1 MSVVNRKADHYHRN
15 YECLHSSDGMT
26 NSSDGMTNSRRAEYE
41 REVEGKIKS
50 VHQEKIK
57 VVIISVIASCGLMIL
72 KFSIGALTNSL
83 GIFSE
88 GMNSGL
94 DLIAAL
100 VTLYAICM
108 VLRPS
113 DLSYTYGYGKFE
125 SLSSLAQI
133 VLLLV
138 VASWVTYEAMNRI
151 FFENIRPE
159 ISIFSILIMFVSIG
173 IDYGRSRALYRAARK
188 FDSQA
193 LEADGLH
200 FRADMFSSAI
210 VVVGLLIVLLFD
222 IPDADAYAALGVAA
236 VILYASLGLGRRTLG
251 VLLDKAPKGI
261 YWEVIQAV
269 SDLEGVTRP
278 HNIRIRNIGSET
290 LVEMHIEVPR
300 TFTHDR
306 AHKVATSVEQKI
318 EHILPS
324 SKVLVHVDATESAN
338 ETIFDKIRLI
348 AAETEGIRNV
358 HSLHVSRISS
368 PLSALAGSPLDSP
381 QKRSYD
387 ATLNLEEKK
396 SQYVTNEP
404 LLHLYMDVQMR
415 PSLDL
420 NTAHSIVDS
429 FEEKLKKE
437 VPQIEDV
444 TTHIEIESSVE
455 DLRMAGTEKRVDP
468 ELLMKIKEVMQ
479 SIEEVLDFKDI
490 RVFDDVTEGQ
500 HITLTICLTSKSGS
514 VATSLTLEAA
524 HKIAT
529 KVQNMIIN
537 ITEATRVVV
546 HTETNS

>member
-1 MSVVNRKADHYHRN
+1 MSVVNSKADRYRHN
-15 YECLHSSDGMT
+15 YECLHKPTPDGMA
-26 NSSDGMTNSRRAEYE
+26 NPRKAENE
-41 REVEGKIKS
+41 REVKEKTKAI
-50 VHQEKIK
+50 HQEKIK
-57 VVIISVIASCGLMIL
+57 VVIVSIIASSGLMIL

-83 GIFSE
+83 GILSE

-94 DLIAAL
+94 DLIAGL
-100 VTLYAICM
+100 VTLYAIRM

-125 SLSSLAQI
+125 SLSSLAQTI
-133 VLLLV
+133 LLLI
-138 VASWVTYEAMNRI
+138 VASWVTYEAVNRI
-151 FFENIRPE
+151 FFENVRPE
-159 ISIFSILIMFVSIG
+159 ISIFSILIMLLSIG
-173 IDYGRSRALYRAARK
+173 VDYGRSRALYRAARK

-236 VILYASLGLGRRTLG
+236 VISYASLGLARRTLS

-261 YWEVIQAV
+261 YQEVIGAV

-278 HNIRIRNIGSET
+278 HDIRIRNIGSET
-290 LVEMHIEVPR
+290 FVEMHIEVPR

-306 AHKVATSVEQKI
+306 AHRVATSVEQRI
-318 EHILPS
+318 EHILPN
-324 SKVLVHVDATESAN
+324 SKVLVHVDATESVS

-358 HSLHVSRISS
+358 HSLYVSRIYFPISAFAGFSLNS
-368 PLSALAGSPLDSP
+368 PKK
-381 QKRSYD
+381 QYYD
-387 ATLNLEEKK
+387 ASLNVEEKK
-396 SQYVTNEP
+396 SQSSINEHP
-404 LLHLYMDVQMR
+404 LHLELDVQMG

-420 NTAHSIVDS
+420 STAHSIVDS
-429 FEEKLKKE
+429 FEEKLKRE
-437 VPQIEDV
+437 VPQIKDI

-455 DLRMAGTEKRVDP
+455 DLRMAGTEKNADP
-468 ELLMKIKEVMQ
+468 ELLMKIKEGMQ
-479 SIEEVLDFKDI
+479 YIDEVVDFKDI
-490 RVFDDVTEGQ
+490 RVFDDISGGQ
-500 HITLTICLTSKSGS
+500 HITLTICLTSQEGT
-514 VATSLTLEAA
+514 VTTSLTLEVA

-537 ITEATRVVV
+537 RTGATRVVV
-546 HTETNS
+546 HTETNN

>member
-1 MSVVNRKADHYHRN
+1 VVNRKTDRYPHN
-15 YECLHSSDGMT
+15 YECLHKLTPDGMT
-26 NSSDGMTNSRRAEYE
+26 NSKKVEDE
-41 REVEGKIKS
+41 REMKEKTKA
-50 VHQEKIK
+50 VHQEKIR
-57 VVIISVIASCGLMIL
+57 VVIISIIASSGLMIL

-83 GIFSE
+83 GILSE

-94 DLIAAL
+94 DLIAGL
-100 VTLYAICM
+100 VTLYAIRM

-113 DLSYTYGYGKFE
+113 DPSYTYGYGKFE

-133 VLLLV
+133 ILLLV
-138 VASWVTYEAMNRI
+138 VASWVTYEAINRI
-151 FFENIRPE
+151 LFENVRPE

-188 FDSQA
+188 FGSQA

-210 VVVGLLIVLLFD
+210 VVAGLLIVLLFN

-236 VILYASLGLGRRTLG
+236 VILYASLGLGRRTLS

-261 YWEVIQAV
+261 YREVIQAV

-306 AHKVATSVEQKI
+306 AHRVATSVEQKI

-324 SKVLVHVDATESAN
+324 SKVLVHVDATESVN

-368 PLSALAGSPLDSP
+368 PLSTLAGSSLDSP
-381 QKRSYD
+381 QKRYYT
-387 ATLNLEEKK
+387 AALNVEEKK
-396 SQYVTNEP
+396 SQYINNGP
-404 LLHLYMDVQMR
+404 RLHLYLDAQMG
-415 PSLDL
+415 PSLNL

-429 FEEKLKKE
+429 FEERLKQE
-437 VPQIEDV
+437 VPQIKDI
-444 TTHIEIESSVE
+444 TTHIEIESPVE
-455 DLRMAGTEKRVDP
+455 DLRMAGTEKRVGP
-468 ELLMKIKEVMQ
+468 ELLMKIKDVMLSIDEVF
-479 SIEEVLDFKDI
+479 DFKDI
-490 RVFDDVTEGQ
+490 RVFDDVTGGQ
-500 HITLTICLTSKSGS
+500 HITLTICLTSKNGT
-514 VATSLTLEAA
+514 VATSITLEVA

-537 ITEATRVVV
+537 RTGATRVVV
-546 HTETNS
+546 HTETT

>member
-1 MSVVNRKADHYHRN
+1 VVNRKADRYPHN
-15 YECLHSSDGMT
+15 YECLHKLTPDGMT
-26 NSSDGMTNSRRAEYE
+26 NSKKVEDE
-41 REVEGKIKS
+41 REMKEKTKA
-50 VHQEKIK
+50 VHQEKIR
-57 VVIISVIASCGLMIL
+57 VVIISIIASSGLMIL

-83 GIFSE
+83 GILSE

-94 DLIAAL
+94 DLIAGL
-100 VTLYAICM
+100 VTLYAIRM

-113 DLSYTYGYGKFE
+113 DPSYTYGYGKFE

-133 VLLLV
+133 ILLLV
-138 VASWVTYEAMNRI
+138 VASWVTYEAINRI
-151 FFENIRPE
+151 LFENVRPE

-188 FDSQA
+188 FGSQA

-210 VVVGLLIVLLFD
+210 VVAGLLIVLLFN

-236 VILYASLGLGRRTLG
+236 VILYASLGLGRRTLSI
-251 VLLDKAPKGI
+251 LLDKAPKGI
-261 YWEVIQAV
+261 YREVIQAV

-306 AHKVATSVEQKI
+306 AHRVATSVEQKI

-324 SKVLVHVDATESAN
+324 SKVLVHVDATESVN

-368 PLSALAGSPLDSP
+368 PLSTLAGSSLDSP
-381 QKRSYD
+381 QKRYYT
-387 ATLNLEEKK
+387 AALNVEEKK
-396 SQYVTNEP
+396 SQYINNGP
-404 LLHLYMDVQMR
+404 RLHLYLDAQMG
-415 PSLDL
+415 PSLNL

-429 FEEKLKKE
+429 FEERLKQE
-437 VPQIEDV
+437 VPQIKDI
-444 TTHIEIESSVE
+444 TTHIEIESPVE
-455 DLRMAGTEKRVDP
+455 DLRMAGTEKRVGP
-468 ELLMKIKEVMQ
+468 ELLMKIKDVMLSIDEVF
-479 SIEEVLDFKDI
+479 DFKDI
-490 RVFDDVTEGQ
+490 RVFDDVTGGQ
-500 HITLTICLTSKSGS
+500 HITLTICLSSKNGT
-514 VATSLTLEAA
+514 VATSITLEVA

-537 ITEATRVVV
+537 RTGATRVVV
-546 HTETNS
+546 HTETT

>member
-1 MSVVNRKADHYHRN
+1 VVNRKADRFHHN
-15 YECLHSSDGMT
+15 YECLHKPNPDEI
-26 NSSDGMTNSRRAEYE
+26 TNSRKVEDE
-41 REVEGKIKS
+41 REVDNKTKAAN
-50 VHQEKIK
+50 QEKIK
-57 VVIISVIASCGLMIL
+57 VVIISIIASSGLMIL

-83 GIFSE
+83 GILSE

-94 DLIAAL
+94 DLIAGL
-100 VTLYAICM
+100 VTLYAIRM

-113 DLSYTYGYGKFE
+113 DPSYTYGYGKFE

-133 VLLLV
+133 ILLLV
-138 VASWVTYEAMNRI
+138 VASWVTYEAINRI
-151 FFENIRPE
+151 FFEDVRPA
-159 ISIFSILIMFVSIG
+159 ISIFSILIMLVSIG

-210 VVVGLLIVLLFD
+210 VVAGLLVVFLFD
-222 IPDADAYAALGVAA
+222 IPNADSYAALGVAA
-236 VILYASLGLGRRTLG
+236 VILYASFGLGRRTLG

-269 SDLEGVTRP
+269 SDLEAVTRP
-278 HNIRIRNIGSET
+278 HNIRIRNIGTET

-306 AHKVATSVEQKI
+306 AHRVATSVEQKI

-324 SKVLVHVDATESAN
+324 SKVLVHVDATESVN
-338 ETIFDKIRLI
+338 ETIFDKIRLV

-368 PLSALAGSPLDSP
+368 PFSSLPGSSLGSPQNQYYEP
-381 QKRSYD
+381 
-387 ATLNLEEKK
+387 ALNVEEIK

-404 LLHLYMDVQMR
+404 PLHLYLDVQMG
-415 PSLDL
+415 PSLEL

-429 FEEKLKKE
+429 FEVKLKIE
-437 VPQIEDV
+437 VPQIKDI
-444 TTHIEIESSVE
+444 TTHIEIESSAE
-455 DLRMAGTEKRVDP
+455 DLRMAGTEKRVSP
-468 ELLMKIKEVMQ
+468 ELLMKIKEGML
-479 SIEEVLDFKDI
+479 SIDEVFDFKDI
-490 RVFDDVTEGQ
+490 RLFDDVTGGQ
-500 HITLTICLTSKSGS
+500 HITLTICLTPKNRN
-514 VATSLTLEAA
+514 VATSLTLEVA
-524 HKIAT
+524 HEIAT

-537 ITEATRVVV
+537 RTGATRVVV
-546 HTETNS
+546 HTESKS

>member
-1 MSVVNRKADHYHRN
+1 MHKPTRDEMS
-15 YECLHSSDGMT
+15 
-26 NSSDGMTNSRRAEYE
+26 NSSLLEE
-41 REVEGKIKS
+41 EGKVEEKTKAA
-50 VHQEKIK
+50 HQEKIN
-57 VVIISVIASCGLMIL
+57 VVIISIIASSGLMIL
-72 KFSIGALTNSL
+72 KFSVGALTNSL
-83 GIFSE
+83 GILSE

-94 DLIAAL
+94 DLIAGL
-100 VTLYAICM
+100 VTLYAIRM

-113 DLSYTYGYGKFE
+113 DLSFTYGYGKFE

-133 VLLLV
+133 ILLLV
-138 VASWVTYEAMNRI
+138 VASWVSYEAINRI
-151 FFENIRPE
+151 FFEDVRPE

-210 VVVGLLIVLLFD
+210 VVAGLLVVFLFG
-222 IPDADAYAALGVAA
+222 IPNADAYAALGVAA

-251 VLLDKAPKGI
+251 VLLDKAPKGL
-261 YWEVIQAV
+261 YREVIQAV

-278 HNIRIRNIGSET
+278 HNIRIRNMGSET
-290 LVEMHIEVPR
+290 LVEMHIDVPR

-306 AHKVATSVEQKI
+306 AHRVATSVEQKI
-318 EHILPS
+318 EHILPG
-324 SKVLVHVDATESAN
+324 SKVLVHVDATESAH

-368 PLSALAGSPLDSP
+368 SLSTVAGSSLDTP
-381 QKRSYD
+381 QKQYFNG
-387 ATLNLEEKK
+387 ALVVEEKK
-396 SQYVTNEP
+396 SLYASNEP
-404 LLHLYMDVQMR
+404 PLHLYLDVQMG

-429 FEEKLKKE
+429 FEGRLKKE
-437 VPQIEDV
+437 IPQIKDI
-444 TTHIEIESSVE
+444 TTHLEIESSIE
-455 DLRMAGTEKRVDP
+455 DLRMAGIEKRIGRDH
-468 ELLMKIKEVMQ
+468 LMKINEAMLSVDEVFG
-479 SIEEVLDFKDI
+479 FKDI
-490 RVFDDVTEGQ
+490 RVFDDVSGER
-500 HITLTICLTSKSGS
+500 HITLTICLTTKNGT
-514 VATSLTLEAA
+514 VATSLTLEDA

-537 ITEATRVVV
+537 CTGATRVVV
-546 HTETNS
+546 HTETDS